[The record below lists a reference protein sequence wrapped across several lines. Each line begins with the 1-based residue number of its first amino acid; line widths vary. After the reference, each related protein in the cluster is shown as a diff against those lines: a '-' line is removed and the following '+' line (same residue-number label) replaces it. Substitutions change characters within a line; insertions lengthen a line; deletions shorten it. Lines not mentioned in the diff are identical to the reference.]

1 MAPIRTAIL
10 SLLVVALVWLG
21 MPARVLASAGPTPPA
36 ATPPTATEPTPK
48 AETPPADAASATAED
63 AAASGDLTTMREQ
76 AAAAT
81 KADPSPANHHRE
93 GQLAEQ
99 AGDSSAALKAYEAE
113 LAVTRDAAARKSVQ
127 ADVARVRETMR
138 GRVIDEPASTHRKE
152 LDKRWGATKEG
163 GTATS
168 KTPVVAA
175 PGPQKKERIVKKW
188 YFWVAVVAIAASAAA
203 VTGIAIE
210 ASRDDK
216 PDSLDRRAPII
227 GIGTPA
233 LKF

>member
-36 ATPPTATEPTPK
+36 ATPPTASEPTAK
-48 AETPPADAASATAED
+48 AETPPADAASATED

-81 KADPSPANHHRE
+81 KADPSAANHHRE
-93 GQLAEQ
+93 GKLAEE

-127 ADVARVRETMR
+127 ADVTRVRETMR

-152 LDKRWGATKEG
+152 LDKRWGTTKG
-163 GTATS
+163 SGTATS
-168 KTPVVAA
+168 TTPVVAA
-175 PGPQKKERIVKKW
+175 PGPQKKDRIVKKW
-188 YFWVAVVAIAASAAA
+188 YFWVAVVAIAARAAA